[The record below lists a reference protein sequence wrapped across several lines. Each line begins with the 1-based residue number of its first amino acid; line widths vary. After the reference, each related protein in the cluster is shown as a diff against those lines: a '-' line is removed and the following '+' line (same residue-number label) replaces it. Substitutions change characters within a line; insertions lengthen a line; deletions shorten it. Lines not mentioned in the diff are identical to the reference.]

1 MLIKE
6 YRIPLPLSVEEY
18 KIAQLYMIAKISRD
32 ETKDA
37 GSGIQILI
45 NEPYKNGPEGTNG
58 QYTKKIY
65 YVREY
70 LPGWIKSLLP
80 KSSLNVEEEA
90 WNAYPYTKTRYTSPF
105 IEKFFIEIDT
115 VYCGDCGNQQNVFNL
130 TGNDLR
136 NRIIDVI
143 DVVKDYV
150 DAGNEEDPTL
160 YISEKTKRGP
170 LTVNWLEEYSRNLTD
185 SKKKTEIM
193 CAYKLCKVDFR
204 YWGMQAKLEKFI
216 HDFALRKTMLKAHR
230 RAWLWQDEWY
240 GLTMDDIREIEKQ
253 TQEILRN
260 KMAAAM
266 GTLSVETCNDKLD
279 YQQQQKQ
286 EQQQR
291 TNDSLSS
298 TNIAT
303 TLGSIEKLD
312 YELGAAF
319 AQKSITSGFT
329 KSGASTLTSNN
340 RIPTS
345 TASEWKIGSLARDSD
360 SEHSNEDDEFFDCQ
374 EDISSEANASRLLV
388 KWSSLDLLAEEDVE
402 SGPNFSDK
410 GEGSVFSGIDPLKRT
425 SSERVRVGGIS
436 HISCPGSPTLSVISM
451 AEGENQPLV
460 CRSFC
465 KINCL
470 LLVVHAGSILE
481 ASADVTAKKSDITTL
496 RGSFEHVMRQHYPT
510 MIGRIAVKLVPCP
523 AVTTSSLSILSS
535 LSPYSFDV
543 SPSSTDAP
551 HFTHDS
557 IPMGVIPVLSVI
569 SSHYREILRKMIS
582 TANTVYKDFLKS
594 EEGLGFCGTVSIIG
608 DSMGAILA
616 HDALCYSRL
625 DFEDLS
631 PKEIGNI
638 KNISDLSASVIDFSE
653 NRRLSSTGEE
663 ADKHSS
669 YKMDFEVR
677 NLFMFGSPVSLIL
690 AFRKLNGEPFKCKL
704 ESDASDFLKPSV
716 HQVYNLFHPSDP
728 VASRLEPLICNRF
741 SMLPPV
747 NIPRYQKY
755 PLGNGL
761 PYHLLEVIQTNV
773 QLFTEMNSSTVTS
786 VCNTVNNSMQMRRMS
801 EASLFSNSSGLL
813 QEPLPIQIIS
823 DISQKWWGNKRL
835 DYALYCPD
843 GLSNFPINALPHL
856 FHASYWE
863 SYDVVA
869 FILRQISGFDL
880 LPSGDN
886 NNEDQDLSGFIPGQ
900 PREKWIRK
908 RTSVK
913 LNKLKNIGANH
924 RANDVIVKE
933 GAPQILSARFMY
945 GSYDVITLTGEKV
958 DIHVMN
964 DGGGVGDWIYLST
977 QVTDKTGRIIYTIP
991 QDKSFS
997 YGIHH
1002 VKMVVRGD
1010 HTSVDFRLAVVP
1022 PKTESV
1028 VFSIDGSFTASV
1040 SVTGR
1045 DPKVRAGAVDVVR
1058 QWQELGYL
1066 ILYISARPDMQQQMV
1081 LSWLAQHNFPYG
1093 LVAFADRFS
1102 TDPLGYKTS
1111 YLKNLTQ
1118 EHGLIICSAY
1128 GSSKDIAVYSTVGLK
1143 PSQIFIV
1150 GRVNKKYQNMATVLS
1165 EGYATH
1171 LSNLLSHGGPRP
1183 AQGNARMVLFP
1194 RGCFG
1199 HNSSI
1204 RRRRSAKRTTSFP
1217 LSNVSSSSSSIVSGP
1232 GLSSTSHQKF

>member
-37 GSGIQILI
+37 GSGVQILI
-45 NEPYKNGPEGTNG
+45 NEPYENGPEGTNG

-115 VYCGDCGNQQNVFNL
+115 VYRGDYGDQYNVFNL
-130 TGNDLR
+130 SGNDLR
-136 NRIIDVI
+136 NRVIDVI
-143 DVVKDYV
+143 DVVKDTV
-150 DAGNEEDPTL
+150 ENIAEEDPTI
-160 YISEKTKRGP
+160 YVSEKTGRGP
-170 LTVNWLEEYSRNLTD
+170 LTVNWLEEYSQE
-185 SKKKTEIM
+185 SKDAYSRTKKDIM

-240 GLTMDDIREIEKQ
+240 GLTMDDIREIERQ

-260 KMAAAM
+260 KMAAIM
-266 GTLSVETCNDKLD
+266 GPMPNEAGQEDKSNT
-279 YQQQQKQ
+279 QQQEQNQ
-286 EQQQR
+286 TQQQR
-291 TNDSLSS
+291 ATDNLNTSSLAVSLSS
-298 TNIAT
+298 IGKSDKAAT
-303 TLGSIEKLD
+303 TATTSKIHSSNVQT
-312 YELGAAF
+312 AA
-319 AQKSITSGFT
+319 T
-329 KSGASTLTSNN
+329 
-340 RIPTS
+340 
-345 TASEWKIGSLARDSD
+345 EWKIGSLARDSD
-360 SEHSNEDDEFFDCQ
+360 SEHSDEDDDEFFDCQ
-374 EDISSEANASRLLV
+374 DAPGEVGPGGMLV
-388 KWSSLDLLAEEDVE
+388 KWSSLDLLTEEDAE
-402 SGPNFSDK
+402 SVPLSSFSDK
-410 GEGSVFSGIDPLKRT
+410 GEGSVYSGCSALKRT
-425 SSERVRVGGIS
+425 SSERARTVTN
-436 HISCPGSPTLSVISM
+436 ISCPGSPTLSVMSVV
-451 AEGENQPLV
+451 EGDHHTPA
-460 CRSFC
+460 SGPSATDSPSSC
-465 KINCL
+465 KITTL

-481 ASADVTAKKSDITTL
+481 ASTDVTAKKSDITTL
-496 RGSFEHVMRQHYPT
+496 RGSFESVMRQHYPT
-510 MIGRIAVKLVPCP
+510 MVGRVAIKLVACP
-523 AVTTSSLSILSS
+523 PITTNSLSILSS

-557 IPMGVIPVLSVI
+557 IPMGVIPVLSTI
-569 SSHYREILRKMIS
+569 STNYIDALNKMIHN
-582 TANTVYKDFLKS
+582 ANNVYRHFLKT
-594 EEGLGFCGTVSIIG
+594 EEGFGFNGNICLIG
-608 DSMGAILA
+608 DCMGAILA
-616 HDALCYSRL
+616 YDALCHSKRDRE
-625 DFEDLS
+625 DFFTLFFR
-631 PKEIGNI
+631 GNR
-638 KNISDLSASVIDFSE
+638 NVTESSSTSESADG
-653 NRRLSSTGEE
+653 RRSSSTG
-663 ADKHSS
+663 DDSS
-669 YKMDFEVR
+669 NEGLRHISINKLEFDVR
-677 NLFMFGSPVSLIL
+677 DLFMFGSPVPLVL
-690 AFRKLNGEPFKCKL
+690 AFRKMSAESLKL
-704 ESDASDFLKPSV
+704 KLDSESTLSMIKPSV
-716 HQVYNLFHPSDP
+716 QQVYNLFHPSDP
-728 VASRLEPLICNRF
+728 VASRLEPLLSNRF

-761 PYHLLEVIQTNV
+761 PYHLLEVIQANA
-773 QLFTEMNSSTVTS
+773 QLFSEVNASTVTS
-786 VCNTVNNSMQMRRMS
+786 VGTTVNNSIQMRRMS

-813 QEPLPIQIIS
+813 QEPLPIQVIS
-823 DISQKWWGNKRL
+823 ELSQKWWGNKRL
-835 DYALYCPD
+835 DYALYCPE
-843 GLSNFPINALPHL
+843 GLSNFPTNALPHL

-863 SYDVVA
+863 SFDVVA
-869 FILRQISGFDL
+869 FILRQIGGFDL
-880 LPSGDN
+880 MPSGGLG
-886 NNEDQDLSGFIPGQ
+886 EEQDTSGFVPSQ
-900 PREKWIRK
+900 PREKWTRK
-908 RTSVK
+908 RTSMK
-913 LNKLKNIGANH
+913 LGKLKNIGANH

-933 GAPQILSARFMY
+933 GAPQTLTARFMY

-977 QVTDKTGRIIYTIP
+977 QVTDKTGRVTYTIP
-991 QDKSFS
+991 SDKSFS

-1102 TDPLGYKTS
+1102 ADPLGYKTS

-1118 EHGLIICSAY
+1118 EHGLAICAAY
-1128 GSSKDIAVYSTVGLK
+1128 GSNKDIAVYSAVGLK

-1150 GRVNKKYQNMATVLS
+1150 GRVSKKYQNQATMLS
-1165 EGYATH
+1165 DGYAAH
-1171 LSNLLSHGGPRP
+1171 LSNLLTHGGPRP

-1217 LSNVSSSSSSIVSGP
+1217 LSSGPANASSSGCSG
-1232 GLSSTSHQKF
+1232 TDRTAHQKF